1 MSPVLL
7 VGATPSGLSL
17 LFIHSLLL
25 SGVPIGSDFFYS
37 MVQKNCSRG
46 IRAWLEDASRGFPT
60 CVAGVAAF
68 PSGGWS
74 KAGIAA
80 SGFQRTGPPSPLPF
94 PSKRSV
100 AGTAID
106 RRAASS
112 SLGGIVDRFRRC
124 SFDAVAACDPVLK
137 W

>member
-7 VGATPSGLSL
+7 VEATPSGLSL

-37 MVQKNCSRG
+37 TVQKNCSRG

-68 PSGGWS
+68 PSGGWFP
-74 KAGIAA
+74 AYGA
-80 SGFQRTGPPSPLPF
+80 PLPAPF
-94 PSKRSV
+94 PLE
-100 AGTAID
+100 A
-106 RRAASS
+106 
-112 SLGGIVDRFRRC
+112 FRRRDGDR
-124 SFDAVAACDPVLK
+124 STGRVFLIRRDRGSIS
-137 W
+137 